1 MILKIA
7 CLAVV
12 LIVFISEFIS
22 FKNSTNDT
30 IKSLKSEI
38 DELNHKIN
46 TMEDDYDDLKY
57 NLNELENRLYQ
68 YDDNIPDTAN
78 IKKNKKIKH

>member
-12 LIVFISEFIS
+12 LIISISEFIA

-38 DELNHKIN
+38 DELNHKMN
-46 TMEDDYDDLKY
+46 AMEDDYDELKY
-57 NLNELENRLYQ
+57 NLNELENKLYQ
-68 YDDNIPDTAN
+68 YEDNIFDTAN